1 MDLHT
6 PALGISLAVFSGEP
20 RRAWR
25 APIHDRGGAACPGRP
40 MMQSPATYSHV
51 PELASKMLACAV
63 IKQALADALD
73 PTQPADVRR
82 DAFEFLSGDAWYRR
96 WCSMA
101 GLKPVRLISRR
112 VAA

>member
-1 MDLHT
+1 
-6 PALGISLAVFSGEP
+6 
-20 RRAWR
+20 
-25 APIHDRGGAACPGRP
+25 
-40 MMQSPATYSHV
+40 MMQTQPAYPHV
-51 PELASKMLACAV
+51 PELASKTLACAV

-82 DAFEFLSGDAWYRR
+82 DAFEFLSGDDWYRR

-112 VAA
+112 LAA

>member
-1 MDLHT
+1 
-6 PALGISLAVFSGEP
+6 
-20 RRAWR
+20 
-25 APIHDRGGAACPGRP
+25 

-82 DAFEFLSGDAWYRR
+82 DAFKFLSGDAWYRR